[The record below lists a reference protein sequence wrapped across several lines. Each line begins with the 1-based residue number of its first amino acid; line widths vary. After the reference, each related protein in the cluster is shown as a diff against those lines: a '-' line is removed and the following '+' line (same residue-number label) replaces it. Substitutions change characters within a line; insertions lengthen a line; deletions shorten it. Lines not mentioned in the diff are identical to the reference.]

1 MSSTVVKREPRKAQL
16 EEGVYDAKIS
26 QVEAVDAVQTSFG
39 IKNVLYITFDVDG
52 VTIKRRYNKSW
63 MPSSAL
69 YGLVAALRPD
79 EVGETE
85 YEVAKLVGDKC
96 RLLIEIN
103 KTDAGDEWENIVKVA
118 KHKPKPSLD
127 DDARNSDL

>member
-16 EEGVYDAKIS
+16 EEGVYDAIIS
-26 QVEAVDAVQTSFG
+26 QVEAVDAVQTAFG
-39 IKNVLYITFDVDG
+39 IKNVLYVTFDVDG

-63 MPSSAL
+63 MPSSAV
-69 YGLVAALRPD
+69 YGLVSALRPD
-79 EVGETE
+79 EAGNAEYDVAELVGE
-85 YEVAKLVGDKC
+85 KC

-118 KHKPKPSLD
+118 KHKPKPSLEG
-127 DDARNSDL
+127 DARDPEL